1 VVTGGSSLLPGF
13 KERFE
18 QDLYD
23 LANDTARTDIKIDI
37 DLPRRYSAWVGGSMI
52 ASLSTFDN
60 MTIKASEY
68 EENAEAHQDAVLK
81 RLVF

>member
-1 VVTGGSSLLPGF
+1 MTGGTSLLPGF
-13 KERFE
+13 KDRFE

-23 LANDTARTDIKIDI
+23 LASDTARNDIKVDI

-60 MTIKASEY
+60 MTIKLSDY
-68 EENAEAHQDAVLK
+68 EENAEAHEDTVLK

>member
-1 VVTGGSSLLPGF
+1 MTGGTSLLNGF

-23 LANDTARTDIKIDI
+23 LASDTSRTDIRIDV
-37 DLPRRYSAWVGGSMI
+37 DLPRRNSAWVGGSMI

-60 MTIKASEY
+60 MTIKASDY
-68 EENAEAHQDAVLK
+68 EENAEAHEDTVLK